1 MESESP
7 NEPGRKKDVFE
18 DLQSRIEK
26 ALEDLKPRVKRAF
39 EELDA
44 TIDSALADVKPKVD
58 AKMKAAQPKVDHFM
72 NEVQPKIDDI
82 LRRMANKLE
91 EVRKDL
97 EERAH
102 RGDAAEG
109 APTAGPT
116 TASYSPP
123 DHTPASDTIQVDDDS
138 TGGSTPPARDPD
150 DPLRG
155 M

>member
-18 DLQSRIEK
+18 DLQSRIER
-26 ALEDLKPRVKRAF
+26 ALEELKPKVKRAF

-58 AKMKAAQPKVDHFM
+58 AKMKAAQPRVDNFV
-72 NEVQPKIDDI
+72 NEVQPRIDDI

-97 EERAH
+97 ETRAH
-102 RGDAAEG
+102 RGDAEG
-109 APTAGPT
+109 AGATAGPN
-116 TASYSPP
+116 TASYTPP
-123 DHTPASDTIQVDDDS
+123 DHAPAPDPIPVDPLDT
-138 TGGSTPPARDPD
+138 TGSTPPARDPG

>member
-18 DLQSRIEK
+18 DFQSRIEQ
-26 ALEDLKPRVKRAF
+26 ALQDLKPRVKRAF

-58 AKMKAAQPKVDHFM
+58 AKMKAAQPKVDNFM

-82 LRRMANKLE
+82 LRRMSNKLE
-91 EVRKDL
+91 ELRKDL
-97 EERAH
+97 ETRAH
-102 RGDAAEG
+102 RGDDPSG
-109 APTAGPT
+109 APTAGPET
-116 TASYSPP
+116 PSYTPP
-123 DHTPASDTIQVDDDS
+123 DHTPSAGGIQVDDDS
-138 TGGSTPPARDPD
+138 SGSTPPARDPG